1 MTEAEAAVLATG
13 CEHNCLQLRMVGA
26 RIKEGLMVKA
36 GEATE
41 PLTGKGEK
49 VTRPQKLKSI

>member
-1 MTEAEAAVLATG
+1 MLATG